1 MKLKLSDWASVA
13 EILGSVAVI
22 ISLIYVGVQVNDST
36 NAVRSA
42 SVNDA
47 SIAVQSW
54 YQQVGSDPQTSELF
68 YKAIMS
74 EKPLPNHE
82 EFQFIIVFHGLFLG
96 FQNSYLMAQEGT
108 LKIETVDAFSNV
120 ILGVKDTPG
129 FRRFW
134 RQRKSFLHTKF
145 ANYVDQVLERDVN
158 SSMEMYRNSNGE
170 KN

>member
-1 MKLKLSDWASVA
+1 MKLKLSDWASLA

-22 ISLIYVGVQVNDST
+22 VSLIYVGVQVSDST
-36 NAVRSA
+36 SAVRSA

-47 SIAVQSW
+47 SLAVQSW
-54 YQQVGSDPQTSELF
+54 YQQVGSDQQASALF

-74 EKPLPNHE
+74 KKPLPNHE
-82 EFQFIIVFHGLFLG
+82 EFQFIMGFHGLFLG

-108 LKIETVDAFSNV
+108 LNVETVDAFANV
-120 ILGVKDTPG
+120 MLGIKETPG

-134 RQRKSFLHTKF
+134 RQRKSFLHPEF

-158 SSMEMYRNSNGE
+158 LSMEMYRNSNVE